1 MQPDHPFEIIR
12 PLMWIAAIGFLAGFS
27 SYLVADLADGPDQPP
42 PAVYAAP

>member
-1 MQPDHPFEIIR
+1 MQPNHPFEILR

-27 SYLVADLADGPDQPP
+27 SYVVADLADGPQASP